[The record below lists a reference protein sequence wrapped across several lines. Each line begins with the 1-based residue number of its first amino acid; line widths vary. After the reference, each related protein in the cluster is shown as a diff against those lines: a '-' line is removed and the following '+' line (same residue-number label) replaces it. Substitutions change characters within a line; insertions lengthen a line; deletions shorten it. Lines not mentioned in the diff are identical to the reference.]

1 MAVRVFKYG
10 SLVLA
15 VVGVALLL
23 LVARRIT
30 VPVVEIGSLSGTMN
44 WAYVR
49 VEGIVTRQPAYD
61 AEAGTLRLWVGD
73 GSDEIMV
80 TAYRPEAELLM
91 AEGLVPRMG
100 DGVALEGTLR
110 IKEEFQYLVLNVP
123 QHTEV
128 RPSEAV
134 AVSIDELEGSPLYQR
149 VTVRGV
155 IRDERTPYEGL
166 RILTLRDAGGEVEVA
181 LWTEAATL
189 TGAWP
194 ELRVGQPVQVTGAV
208 DRYEGQ
214 PQVSVGRASDV
225 VMLEEEIALAPERR
239 IGDLS
244 TALAGELAV
253 VEGMVVEVD
262 AFSAGVKLTLDD
274 DSGAVTLLLW
284 QDLYDSL
291 ADRASLVEGAR
302 VRTLGEVAEYR
313 GELELVPQLPADV
326 TVLAA
331 AERIVAERQLGEL
344 STDDVGRTVGVEG
357 VLESLRTF
365 SAGVRGTLDDGTGTV
380 TLLLWQEVYEGLAD
394 AASLV
399 PGTVLQIEGE
409 VAEYKG
415 ELEVVPQ
422 APADVVVVG
431 RVELPQEPLAIGQA
445 STDDVGQSVLME
457 GRIAEVMPF
466 SRGTRYS
473 LDDGTG
479 TIVLLL
485 WQDVYDGL
493 DDPAALT
500 VGTRVL
506 VRGEV
511 AEYLGELEIVPQLPA
526 DLVVTGVEPTAQPTP
541 QATDLVAS
549 TPTPQ
554 PTFQPTPQPTEPVA
568 NPPTS
573 TRAPEQRTIGSISAA
588 DVGST
593 FTIDRAGIAEVDYFS
608 AGVQYVLEDGS
619 GRITLLVWQ
628 NVMEEIEDRH
638 DLFPGS
644 QVRVAG
650 EIDEYQGELEIVP
663 RWGTSVQV
671 LDRGERL
678 PIEER
683 SVGEISGSDEGRV
696 FTVEGRVTRSEGDEW
711 LQVWINDGSGE
722 LLIYVP
728 TRVVEF
734 LPEGVGVGARLRVTG
749 EVDVYRGQLEII
761 PLAGAD
767 VEVR

>member
-149 VTVRGV
+149 VTVQGV
-155 IRDERTPYEGL
+155 IRDDRTPYEGL

-225 VMLEEEIALAPERR
+225 VALEEEIALAPERR
-239 IGDLS
+239 IGELS
-244 TALAGELAV
+244 AALAGELAV

-291 ADRASLVEGAR
+291 ADRASLVEGVR
-302 VRTLGEVAEYR
+302 VRALGEVAEYR
-313 GELELVPQLPADV
+313 GELEIVPQLPTDV

-331 AERIVAERQLGEL
+331 AERIVVERQLGEL
-344 STDDVGRTVGVEG
+344 SADDVGHTVGVEG
-357 VLESLRTF
+357 VLKSLRTF
-365 SAGVRGTLDDGTGTV
+365 SAGVKGKLDDSTGSV
-380 TLLLWQEVYEGLAD
+380 TLLLWQEVYEGLAE

-399 PGTVLQIEGE
+399 PGAVLQVEGE

-422 APADVVVVG
+422 APADVAVVG
-431 RVELPQEPLAIGQA
+431 RIELPQEPLAIGQA
-445 STDDVGQSVLME
+445 SADDVGQSVQME
-457 GRIAEVMPF
+457 GRIAEVTPF

-493 DDPAALT
+493 EDPAVLT
-500 VGTRVL
+500 VGTQVL

-511 AEYLGELEIVPQLPA
+511 AEYGGELEIVPQFPA
-526 DLVVTGVEPTAQPTP
+526 DIAVTGVEPTAQPTP
-541 QATDLVAS
+541 QATDLVAD

-554 PTFQPTPQPTEPVA
+554 PTIQPTEPAA
-568 NPPTS
+568 NPPTP
-573 TRAPEQRTIGSISAA
+573 TPVPDRRTLGAISAA
-588 DVGST
+588 DVGSI
-593 FTIDRAGIAEVDYFS
+593 FTIDPAGIVEVDYFS

-663 RWGTSVQV
+663 RWGTGVQV

-678 PIEER
+678 PVEER

-696 FTVEGRVTRSEGDEW
+696 FTVEGRVTRSEGDGW

-728 TRVVEF
+728 TRVVNF